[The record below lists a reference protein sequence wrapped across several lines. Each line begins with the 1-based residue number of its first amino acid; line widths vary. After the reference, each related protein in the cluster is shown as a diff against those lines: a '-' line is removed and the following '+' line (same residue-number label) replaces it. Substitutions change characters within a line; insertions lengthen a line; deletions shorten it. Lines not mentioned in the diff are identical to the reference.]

1 MNRILLNIIIGAVVS
16 AGLFFA
22 GMFTNSKLQR
32 PVKLECPPCPDLKC
46 PPNVTV
52 NTLSLDELKKLKIR
66 GGFTFSP
73 VYNGSVYLKT
83 GDGDSL
89 AKFKVEK

>member
-1 MNRILLNIIIGAVVS
+1 MKTVQIIIYVISAILLFG
-16 AGLFFA
+16 G
-22 GMFTNSKLQR
+22 GMLTNSKMQR
-32 PVKLECPPCPDLKC
+32 PIKLECPPCPNIKC

-52 NTLSLDELKKLKIR
+52 NTLSLDDLKKLKIK

-83 GDGDSL
+83 SNVDTL
-89 AKFKVEK
+89 TALNEKK

>member
-1 MNRILLNIIIGAVVS
+1 MKTIQILIYVVASILLFG
-16 AGLFFA
+16 G

-32 PVKLECPPCPDLKC
+32 PIKLECPPCPDLKC

-52 NTLSLDELKKLKIR
+52 NTLSLNELKKLKIR

-83 GDGDSL
+83 DEGDSL
-89 AKFKVEK
+89 TKFKVEN